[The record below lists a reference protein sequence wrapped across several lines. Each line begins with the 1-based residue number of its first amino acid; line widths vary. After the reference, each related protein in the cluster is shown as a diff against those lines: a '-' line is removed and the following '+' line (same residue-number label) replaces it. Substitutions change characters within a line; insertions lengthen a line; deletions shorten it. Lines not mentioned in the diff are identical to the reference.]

1 VRRLAWLGLIALEL
15 VVADAY
21 YARGTWWHFLLHQY
35 VGWGLGLS
43 AAALVRRRV
52 PAVPAMVGGQLVSIF
67 PDLMFRFMRMPHE
80 RWMDWWVGHISMH
93 RGPSPTLVACG
104 VLLLGGTGWFLVP
117 RRTGV
122 VVALAGPALLLLACL
137 LATPI
142 PARLS
147 DY

>member
-1 VRRLAWLGLIALEL
+1 VRRLALLGLLALEL
-15 VVADAY
+15 VVAQAY
-21 YARGTWWHFLLHQY
+21 YDRGTWWHFLLHQY

-43 AAALVRRRV
+43 VAALARW

-93 RGPSPTLVACG
+93 RGPSPTLVACA
-104 VLLLGGTGWFLVP
+104 VLLLGGAGWFLAP
-117 RRTGV
+117 RRAGV
-122 VVALAGPALLLLACL
+122 PVALSGPALLLVACL
-137 LATPI
+137 LASPI
-142 PARLS
+142 PTRLS

>member
-1 VRRLAWLGLIALEL
+1 MKRLALLGLLALEL

-21 YARGTWWHFLLHQY
+21 YARGTWWHFLLHQF

-43 AAALVRRRV
+43 VAALLRL

-80 RWMDWWVGHISMH
+80 PYMDWWVGHISMH
-93 RGPSPTLVACG
+93 RGPSPMLVGFA
-104 VLLLGGTGWFLVP
+104 VLVLGGLGWFLAP
-117 RRTGV
+117 RRAAV
-122 VVALAGPALLLLACL
+122 VVALSGPVLLLVACL
-137 LATPI
+137 LASPI
-142 PARLS
+142 PSKLS